1 MFSYSLTSLVVFH
14 EVVQSKGFSKAAEA
28 LSMTQ
33 PGVSNHVAQLEV
45 QIGKALLKREKGVLE
60 LTEEGRKI
68 FRYAE
73 KMVKVAKELQRTVN
87 GMQKNMHP
95 MLRIG
100 TTRTYAKVMMPH
112 ILGSFQK
119 TYPQIMI
126 KLDMGGSEDMEKTL
140 SSLRNDIVIIANP
153 RNSKKLLAVPFVK
166 EELFLITSQTHAL
179 ASRESVSLL
188 EIKDYP
194 LIIREEGS
202 ATRRIVLSSLT
213 DLGVNPAV
221 LIEVKST
228 EFIKEWVV
236 QGKGIGVVS
245 RRSISPEDSGHVKAI
260 PFKNPLF
267 LEIVVV
273 SLKSRRYD
281 IWIHRFI
288 DLMKT
293 LCPLY
298 GAGRDSLPAPSP
310 APK

>member
-1 MFSYSLTSLVVFH
+1 MLSYSLTSLLVFY
-14 EVVQSKGFSKAAEA
+14 EVVKSKGFSRAAEA

-45 QIGKALLKREKGVLE
+45 QIGKALLNREKGVLE
-60 LTEEGRKI
+60 LTKEGKTV

-73 KMVKVAKELQRTVN
+73 KILKVAKELESTIN
-87 GMQKNMHP
+87 GMQKDIRP
-95 MLRIG
+95 LLRIG
-100 TTRTYAKVMMPH
+100 TTRTYAKVMMPQ

-119 TYPQIMI
+119 TYPKIMI

-140 SSLRNDIVIIANP
+140 SSLQNDIVIIANP
-153 RNSKKLLAVPFVK
+153 RKSKKLWSFPFVK
-166 EELFLITSQTHAL
+166 EELFLITSTTHAL

-202 ATRRIVLSSLT
+202 ASRRIVLSSMK

-221 LIEVKST
+221 LIEAKST
-228 EFIKEWVV
+228 EFIKEWVA

-245 RRSISPEDSGHVKAI
+245 RRSISAEDNGHLKAI

-267 LEIVVV
+267 LEIFVV
-273 SLKSRRYD
+273 SLKSRKYD

-293 LCPLY
+293 LDPLY
-298 GAGRDSLPAPSP
+298 CAR
-310 APK
+310 

>member
-1 MFSYSLTSLVVFH
+1 MFSYSLTSLLVFY
-14 EVVQSKGFSKAAEA
+14 EVVKSKGFSKAAGA

-45 QIGKALLKREKGVLE
+45 QIGKALLKREKGALE

-73 KMVKVAKELQRTVN
+73 KMVKVAQELERTIN
-87 GMQKNMHP
+87 GMQKDIRP
-95 MLRIG
+95 SLRIG

-126 KLDMGGSEDMEKTL
+126 KLDMGGSEDMERTL
-140 SSLRNDIVIIANP
+140 SSLQNDVVIIANP
-153 RNSKKLLAVPFVK
+153 RNSKKLWSFPFVK

-202 ATRRIVLSSLT
+202 ATRRIVLSAMEELS
-213 DLGVNPAV
+213 VNPAV
-221 LIEVKST
+221 LIEAKSI
-228 EFIKEWVV
+228 EFTKEWVA

-245 RRSISPEDSGHVKAI
+245 RRSISAEDNGHLKVI

-267 LEIVVV
+267 LEIFVV
-273 SLKSRRYD
+273 SLKSRKYD

-293 LCPLY
+293 LCP
-298 GAGRDSLPAPSP
+298 SP
-310 APK
+310 DTQATSPC

>member
-1 MFSYSLTSLVVFH
+1 MFSYSFTSLLVFH
-14 EVVQSKGFSKAAEA
+14 EVVQSKGFSRAAEA

-45 QIGKALLKREKGVLE
+45 QIGKALLKREKGVVE

-73 KMVKVAKELQRTVN
+73 KMLKVAKELERTVN
-87 GMQKNMHP
+87 GMQKNIRP
-95 MLRIG
+95 MLKIG

-140 SSLRNDIVIIANP
+140 SPLRNDIVIIANP
-153 RNSKKLLAVPFVK
+153 RNSKKLWLFPFVK

-202 ATRRIVLSSLT
+202 ATRRIVLSSLK
-213 DLGVNPAV
+213 DMGVNPAV
-221 LIEVKST
+221 LIEAKST
-228 EFIKEWVV
+228 EFIKAWVA

-245 RRSISPEDSGHVKAI
+245 RRSISSEDNGHLKVI
-260 PFKNPLF
+260 PFKNPLL
-267 LEIVVV
+267 LEIFVV
-273 SLKSRRYD
+273 SLKSRKFD

-298 GAGRDSLPAPSP
+298 ATR
-310 APK
+310 

>member
-1 MFSYSLTSLVVFH
+1 MFSYSLTSLLVFY
-14 EVVQSKGFSKAAEA
+14 EVVKSKGFSKAAEA

-45 QIGKALLKREKGVLE
+45 QIGKALLKREKGALE

-73 KMVKVAKELQRTVN
+73 KMVKVAQELERAIH
-87 GMQKNMHP
+87 GMQKDIRP
-95 MLRIG
+95 SLRIG
-100 TTRTYAKVMMPH
+100 TTRTYARVMMPQ

-140 SSLRNDIVIIANP
+140 FSSQNDIVIIANP
-153 RNSKKLLAVPFVK
+153 RNSKNLWLFPFIK
-166 EELFLITSQTHAL
+166 EELFLITPQTHVL
-179 ASRESVSLL
+179 ATRNSVTLQ

-194 LIIREEGS
+194 LIMREERS
-202 ATRRIVLSSLT
+202 ATRRIVLCSLK

-221 LIEVKST
+221 LIEAKST
-228 EFIKEWVV
+228 EFIKAWVA
-236 QGKGIGVVS
+236 QGKGVSIMS
-245 RRSISPEDSGHVKAI
+245 RRAITEEDRRHLIVI
-260 PFKNPLF
+260 PFENPLF
-267 LEIVVV
+267 LEIFVV

-288 DLMKT
+288 DLMNDMK
-293 LCPLY
+293 LKSCF
-298 GAGRDSLPAPSP
+298 
-310 APK
+310 

>member
-1 MFSYSLTSLVVFH
+1 MFSYSFTSLLVFH
-14 EVVQSKGFSKAAEA
+14 EVVQSKGFSRAAEA

-33 PGVSNHVAQLEV
+33 PGVSNHVTHLEV
-45 QIGKALLKREKGVLE
+45 QVGKALLKREKGVLQ

-73 KMVKVAKELQRTVN
+73 KMLNVAKELERTIN
-87 GMQKNMHP
+87 GMQKNVRP
-95 MLRIG
+95 MLKIG
-100 TTRTYAKVMMPH
+100 TTRTYAKVMMPQ

-119 TYPQIMI
+119 NYPQIMI

-140 SSLRNDIVIIANP
+140 ASLRNDIVIIANP
-153 RNSKKLLAVPFVK
+153 RNSKKLWSVPFVK

-202 ATRRIVLSSLT
+202 ATRRIVLSSLKN
-213 DLGVNPAV
+213 LGVNPAV
-221 LIEVKST
+221 LIEAKST
-228 EFIKEWVV
+228 EFIKEWVA

-245 RRSISPEDSGHVKAI
+245 RRAISEEEKGRLLKVI
-260 PFKNPLF
+260 PFKNPLY
-267 LEIVVV
+267 LEIFVV
-273 SLKSRRYD
+273 SLKSRKYD

-288 DLMKT
+288 NLMET

-298 GAGRDSLPAPSP
+298 SP
-310 APK
+310 K